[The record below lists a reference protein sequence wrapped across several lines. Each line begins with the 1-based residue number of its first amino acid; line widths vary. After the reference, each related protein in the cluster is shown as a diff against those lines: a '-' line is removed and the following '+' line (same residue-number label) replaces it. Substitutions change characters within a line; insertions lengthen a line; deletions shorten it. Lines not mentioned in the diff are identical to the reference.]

1 VAALALVENRRG
13 GDMQAEETGQERKP
27 WDQMEGEPHKWYG
40 RFQLYLGLGPMRT
53 FTAARE
59 AAARQTGRAV
69 FEYNGAWAERQRR
82 YHWRERAH
90 AWDVHQ
96 RELLALSERNTRLAL
111 HSRRVERMEDYLD
124 AVSEVLDTANMTAAD
139 EQLAREWL
147 PQMRVFLRDLLVAE
161 RQEFER
167 GDYERSDPDNSLVI
181 TADDLRAAQRVLEA
195 QASAEGRPLAP
206 ALVVRDP
213 AAPSAQGPN
222 RLPPGRTLFVCIGPD
237 SALMLDLAALR
248 AVRSATGLKFHRV
261 LDATRPKF
269 AASLRRERDLG
280 RPVEL
285 LHLALHASP
294 EGVEFADGVAD
305 GNWLSERLFGVRIML
320 LASCR
325 GDSIG
330 DWLGVVPHVITL
342 SEDISHED
350 AAVLTQR
357 FWHNIGLGMEP
368 GAALDEALT
377 HCPPAVSEYV
387 VRHW

>member
-1 VAALALVENRRG
+1 
-13 GDMQAEETGQERKP
+13 MQAEETGLDTQPERKP
-27 WDQMEGEPHKWYG
+27 WDQMEGEPDLWFG
-40 RFQLYLGLGPMRT
+40 RFQVYLGLGVTRT
-53 FTAARE
+53 LTAA
-59 AAARQTGRAV
+59 AAAAGRQTRGEPLVRGGDWT
-69 FEYNGAWAERQRR
+69 YHQRR
-82 YHWRERAH
+82 WHWRARAH

-124 AVSEVLDTANMTAAD
+124 AVCEVLDTANMTAAD

-167 GDYERSDPDNSLVI
+167 GDYERNDPDSSLVI
-181 TADDLRAAQRVLEA
+181 TADDLRAAQRALEA
-195 QASAEGRPLAP
+195 RPGVAP
-206 ALVVRDP
+206 DTVAPHAPVPGGERFP
-213 AAPSAQGPN
+213 A
-222 RLPPGRTLFVCIGPD
+222 GRTLLVCIGPD

-261 LDATRPKF
+261 LDVTRPKF
-269 AASLRRERDLG
+269 AEALRRERSIG

-305 GNWLSERLFGVRIML
+305 GSWLSERLFGVRIML

-350 AAVLTQR
+350 AAVLTQH
-357 FWHNIGLGMEP
+357 FWHNIGLSMEP
-368 GAALDEALT
+368 GPALDEALE
-377 HCPPAVSEYV
+377 HCPPAVGEYV

>member
-1 VAALALVENRRG
+1 MMASARMGNRRRRRHAG
-13 GDMQAEETGQERKP
+13 RRDGAKTAQPERKP
-27 WDQMEGEPHKWYG
+27 WDQMEGEPDQWYG
-40 RFQLYLGLGPMRT
+40 RFQVYLELGVTRT
-53 FTAARE
+53 LTAA
-59 AAARQTGRAV
+59 AAAAGRQARGEPLVT
-69 FEYNGAWAERQRR
+69 ERRLVTLCRR
-82 YHWRERAH
+82 WHWRARAH

-124 AVSEVLDTANMTAAD
+124 AICEVLDTANMTAAD

-167 GDYERSDPDNSLVI
+167 GDYERNDP
-181 TADDLRAAQRVLEA
+181 TAAW
-195 QASAEGRPLAP
+195 SSPP
-206 ALVVRDP
+206 TTCVR
-213 AAPSAQGPN
+213 PSARSKHRPARQAAGSYSGTSCRGVAPGE
-222 RLPPGRTLFVCIGPD
+222 RYPAGRTLLVCIGPD

-248 AVRSATGLKFHRV
+248 AVRSATGLKFHRL

-269 AASLRRERDLG
+269 AETLRRERSLG

-320 LASCR
+320 LA
-325 GDSIG
+325 
-330 DWLGVVPHVITL
+330 
-342 SEDISHED
+342 
-350 AAVLTQR
+350 VLPGRQHR
-357 FWHNIGLGMEP
+357 RLAGR
-368 GAALDEALT
+368 GAA
-377 HCPPAVSEYV
+377 
-387 VRHW
+387 RHHAQRGHHATKTRPS

>member
-1 VAALALVENRRG
+1 MEEMGMEAA
-13 GDMQAEETGQERKP
+13 QEQGARAP
-27 WDQMEGEPHKWYG
+27 WDQMEGEPTRWYG
-40 RFQLYLGLGPMRT
+40 RFQIYLELGVTRT
-53 FTAARE
+53 LMATAA
-59 AAARQTGRAV
+59 AAGRQARGEPLEMGGHWSAM
-69 FEYNGAWAERQRR
+69 FRR
-82 YHWRERAH
+82 WHWRARAH

-124 AVSEVLDTANMTAAD
+124 AVCEVLDAANMTAAD
-139 EQLAREWL
+139 EQLARTWL

-167 GDYERSDPDNSLVI
+167 GDYEKGDPDSSLVI
-181 TADDLRAAQRVLEA
+181 TADDLRAAQRAAIARQPREAEAGVLQMGA
-195 QASAEGRPLAP
+195 VLRPAEVAELEQYP
-206 ALVVRDP
+206 A
-213 AAPSAQGPN
+213 
-222 RLPPGRTLFVCIGPD
+222 GRTLLVCIGPD

-248 AVRSATGLKFHRV
+248 AVRAATGLRFMRI
-261 LDATRPKF
+261 LDATRAKF
-269 AASLRRERDLG
+269 DTALRRERKLG
-280 RPVEL
+280 RPIEL

-294 EGVEFADGVAD
+294 AGVEFADGVAD
-305 GNWLSERLFGVRIML
+305 GSWLSERLFGVRVML

-325 GDSIG
+325 GDSVG

-342 SEDISHED
+342 REDISHED
-350 AAVLTQR
+350 AAVLTQH
-357 FWHNIGLGMEP
+357 FWHNIGLSMEP